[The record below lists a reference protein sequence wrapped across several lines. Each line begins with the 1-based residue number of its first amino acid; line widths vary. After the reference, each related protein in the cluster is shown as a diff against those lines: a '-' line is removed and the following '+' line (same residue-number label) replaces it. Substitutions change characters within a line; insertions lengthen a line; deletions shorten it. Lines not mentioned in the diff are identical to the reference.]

1 MTTKHK
7 TSRPPASSQ
16 RTQDRQFAGSSD
28 ETRPASKTHP
38 AVALAGVSA
47 FLAGTVLLYHLRPFE
62 TVAHDA
68 ILLITLVA
76 IGIFVPDLFW
86 QKVWRNASAG
96 LTRTPAQ
103 GSWDRT
109 ITKFAGLT
117 ASLGFVGMLY
127 WLFPE
132 YTTKSPFYQHFWA
145 LLKVLVPLMLGLAI
159 PYLYLVDRRMEQPED
174 NLWHLGKVVLFQW
187 EGVDGRAVGQQLL
200 GWLIKG
206 FFLPLMFGYM
216 CSDIV
221 RLYQYDYG
229 KVVSFRETWEF
240 LYFFLFYMDVV
251 FGTMGYVMSL
261 RLTDTHIRSSEP
273 TMLGWAVAVVC
284 YEPFWSLIGRQYLQ
298 YGSSFSWGKW
308 LWNEP
313 LVYGIWGTT
322 ILLLTGVYVWA
333 TVIFGG
339 RFSNLTHRGIITSG
353 PYRYTKHPAY
363 IAKNISWW
371 LVAVPFVVTE
381 SLAVSLKQCLLLLMV
396 NGIYY
401 LRAKTEERHLSRD
414 PDYVRY
420 ARWIDRHGLLRWMN
434 RMPLIGTLARLRLA
448 SIGERNPRGAKPA
461 DGAGSN

>member
-1 MTTKHK
+1 MKNRQRP
-7 TSRPPASSQ
+7 SRPSQ
-16 RTQDRQFAGSSD
+16 DPHQAQGQKVAGVPVED
-28 ETRPASKTHP
+28 PPKSKTHP
-38 AVALAGVSA
+38 LVALSGLAA
-47 FLAGTVLLYHLRPFE
+47 FLAGTILIYYMRPFE
-62 TVAHDA
+62 AVAHDA
-68 ILLITLVA
+68 MLLIGCVA
-76 IGIFVPDLFW
+76 VGVFLPDLFW
-86 QKVWRNASAG
+86 QKVWRNPSAG
-96 LTRTPAQ
+96 LTRSPAN

-117 ASLGFVGMLY
+117 ASLGFIGLLY

-132 YTTKSPFYQHFWA
+132 YTTKSPFYQHFWM
-145 LLKVLVPLMLGLAI
+145 LLKVLVPLMLALAI

-174 NLWHLGKVVLFQW
+174 NLWQLGKVIMFQW
-187 EGVDGRAVGQQLL
+187 EGLDGRAVGQQLL

-221 RLYQYDYG
+221 RLYQYDFG
-229 KVVSFRETWEF
+229 KLVSFKETWEF
-240 LYFFLFYMDVV
+240 LFYFLFYVDVV

-261 RLTDTHIRSSEP
+261 RLMDTHIRSSEP

-284 YEPFWSLIGRQYLQ
+284 YEPFWTLIGRQYLQ
-298 YGSSFSWGKW
+298 YGSNLSWGRW
-308 LWNEP
+308 LWGEP
-313 LVYGIWGTT
+313 FVYGLWGSA
-322 ILLLTGVYVWA
+322 ILLLTAIYVWA

-371 LVAVPFVVTE
+371 LIAVPFVVAD
-381 SLAVSLKQCLLLLMV
+381 SAAVTLKQCLLLLMV

-420 ARWIDRHGLLRWMN
+420 SQWIDEHGLLRWMN
-434 RMPLIGTLARLRLA
+434 RLPVLGALARLRLA
-448 SIGERNPRGAKPA
+448 DPGSQARDANPIGRTGPN
-461 DGAGSN
+461 

>member
-1 MTTKHK
+1 MKTKHK
-7 TSRPPASSQ
+7 TSRPPASAQ
-16 RTQDRQFAGSSD
+16 RTQDRPFASSSD
-28 ETRPASKTHP
+28 ETLPASKTHP

-47 FLAGTVLLYHLRPFE
+47 FLAGTIMLYYLRPFE
-62 TVAHDA
+62 TAAHDA
-68 ILLITLVA
+68 MLLIGLVA

-103 GSWDRT
+103 GSWDKT

-145 LLKVLVPLMLGLAI
+145 LLKVLVPVMLGLAI

-187 EGVDGRAVGQQLL
+187 EGVDGRAAGQQLL

-240 LYFFLFYMDVV
+240 LYFFLFYMDVA

-261 RLTDTHIRSSEP
+261 RLMDTHIRSSEP

-298 YGSSFSWGKW
+298 YGSSLSWGKW

-322 ILLLTGVYVWA
+322 ILLLSGVYVWA

-363 IAKNISWW
+363 IAKNVSWW
-371 LVAVPFVVTE
+371 LISVPFVVTE
-381 SLAVSLKQCLLLLMV
+381 SAAVSLKQCLLLLMV

-420 ARWIDRHGLLRWMN
+420 AGWIDRHGLFRWMN

-448 SIGERNPRGAKPA
+448 GIGERNPSGASPAGRG
-461 DGAGSN
+461 DSN

>member
-1 MTTKHK
+1 MK
-7 TSRPPASSQ
+7 S
-16 RTQDRQFAGSSD
+16 GS
-28 ETRPASKTHP
+28 
-38 AVALAGVSA
+38 
-47 FLAGTVLLYHLRPFE
+47 
-62 TVAHDA
+62 
-68 ILLITLVA
+68 
-76 IGIFVPDLFW
+76 
-86 QKVWRNASAG
+86 
-96 LTRTPAQ
+96 
-103 GSWDRT
+103 T
-109 ITKFAGLT
+109 I
-117 ASLGFVGMLY
+117 
-127 WLFPE
+127 
-132 YTTKSPFYQHFWA
+132 
-145 LLKVLVPLMLGLAI
+145 
-159 PYLYLVDRRMEQPED
+159 
-174 NLWHLGKVVLFQW
+174 
-187 EGVDGRAVGQQLL
+187 
-200 GWLIKG
+200 
-206 FFLPLMFGYM
+206 
-216 CSDIV
+216 
-221 RLYQYDYG
+221 
-229 KVVSFRETWEF
+229 
-240 LYFFLFYMDVV
+240 
-251 FGTMGYVMSL
+251 
-261 RLTDTHIRSSEP
+261 
-273 TMLGWAVAVVC
+273 
-284 YEPFWSLIGRQYLQ
+284 
-298 YGSSFSWGKW
+298 KW

-461 DGAGSN
+461 DGAGSI